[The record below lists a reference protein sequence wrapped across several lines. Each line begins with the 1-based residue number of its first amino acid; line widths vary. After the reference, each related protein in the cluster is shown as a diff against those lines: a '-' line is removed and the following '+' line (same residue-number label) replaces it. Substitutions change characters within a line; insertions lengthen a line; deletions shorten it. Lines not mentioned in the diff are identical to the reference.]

1 MAITEK
7 RISEKLRHL
16 GVPANI
22 HGFSYIKT
30 AIGLIASDEDYLH
43 GITKNL
49 YPTIAKKYNTTWQR
63 VERSIRH
70 AVERTF
76 IDGDL
81 EEIKTLGV
89 VHYDSGKM
97 TNGEFLGALYECLK
111 YEE

>member
-7 RISEKLRHL
+7 RISEKLRSL
-16 GVPANI
+16 GVSVNNL
-22 HGFSYIKT
+22 GFAYIKT
-30 AIGLIASDEDYLH
+30 AIVIIASDEAYLH

-49 YPTIAKKYNTTWQR
+49 YPTIAKKHNTTWQR
-63 VERSIRH
+63 VERAIRH

-81 EEIKTLGV
+81 EELKSLGV

-97 TNGEFLGALYECLK
+97 TNGKFLGALYECLK